1 MGVALGGVPLDCHDF
16 TSCPYPYCKDD
27 VRNMHEDLYQH
38 GHPVVHLWPFFPAN
52 DPHDSWPFMWKIW
65 SNLTPTMAKLKEKMQ
80 MFVVKFP
87 SKFLCNKF
95 TVSWILPWNYSSEV
109 FFVHRF
115 SMQQL
120 WIRIATCMFSHSETW
135 WPLRVERSL
144 SFEPSFPKRPLFLVP
159 IGSMYGIFGYI
170 WLIFMVNVGKYT
182 IHGSYGVWV
191 YNQTIPG
198 NYWYFEWSAWLTG
211 WYCLCSKKKKGWRRR
226 HFGISPDR
234 ESSSQHGRCTRV
246 RMLLMRFGRP
256 GHESSRRHDVF

>member
-1 MGVALGGVPLDCHDF
+1 MVVNSPSIGPAISWGGGWHWGEVPLDCHDF

-65 SNLTPTMAKLKEKMQ
+65 WNLTPTMAKLKEQVQ

-120 WIRIATCMFSHSETW
+120 WIRIAKNVFTFWNLVTPHSSKDHYRLSRAFHKKTIVFSMG
-135 WPLRVERSL
+135 L
-144 SFEPSFPKRPLFLVP
+144 
-159 IGSMYGIFGYI
+159 
-170 WLIFMVNVGKYT
+170 
-182 IHGSYGVWV
+182 
-191 YNQTIPG
+191 
-198 NYWYFEWSAWLTG
+198 
-211 WYCLCSKKKKGWRRR
+211 
-226 HFGISPDR
+226 
-234 ESSSQHGRCTRV
+234 
-246 RMLLMRFGRP
+246 
-256 GHESSRRHDVF
+256 